1 MYGYNYD
8 ENALKIEISDE
19 AIDALETLKKEHRL
33 EIDINDHNQVEF
45 ILYRLNKDE
54 SAFDAA
60 DTMYI
65 DLPENLAQ
73 K

>member
-1 MYGYNYD
+1 M
-8 ENALKIEISDE
+8 KIDMSDE
-19 AIDALETLKKEHRL
+19 ARDVLATMARDYYL

-65 DLPENLAQ
+65 DLPENQA
-73 K
+73 KK